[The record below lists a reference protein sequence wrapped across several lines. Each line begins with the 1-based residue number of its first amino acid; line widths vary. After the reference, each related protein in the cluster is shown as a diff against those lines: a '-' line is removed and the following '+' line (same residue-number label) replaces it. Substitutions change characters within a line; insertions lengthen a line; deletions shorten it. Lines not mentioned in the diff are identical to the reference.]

1 MQAMATLNIPLDTFY
16 GVMLIFL
23 RVAAIVFSAPVLDT
37 ATIPVIFKAGLAV
50 AVSILLLPAVDAVVT
65 VKDLSLMTLVIV
77 VFSEIAIGIT
87 IGLSVKLLFTG
98 IQLAGQI
105 VGYQMGFAVANV
117 VDPTTSIQI
126 PILAQFYN
134 LTAMLVFLSINA
146 HHMFFSALVD
156 SYTVLP
162 PLSLSIS
169 PQAVGMMMRLA
180 ANMFVVA
187 IKVGAPLIA
196 VMLMVSVAL
205 GMVARTVPQ
214 IHIFIVAMPLKI
226 LIGLIFMLMVTP
238 YLTAFLVDLFS
249 SFPMTLYDLMRLMAL
264 AR

>member
-1 MQAMATLNIPLDTFY
+1 MATLNIPVDAFY

-23 RVAAIVFSAPVLDT
+23 RVAAIVFSAPVLD
-37 ATIPVIFKAGLAV
+37 AGTIPAVFKAGLAL
-50 AVSILLLPAVDAVVT
+50 AVSTLLLPAVDTVVT
-65 VKDLSLMTLVIV
+65 VRNLSLMTFVIG
-77 VFSEIAIGIT
+77 VFSEIAIGVT
-87 IGLSVKLLFTG
+87 IGLSVKLLFAG

-105 VGYQMGFAVANV
+105 VGFQMGFAVANV
-117 VDPTTSIQI
+117 VDPATSAQI

-134 LTAMLVFLSINA
+134 LTAMLVFLAINA

-156 SYTVLP
+156 SYSILP
-162 PLSLSIS
+162 PLSLHVS
-169 PQAVGMMMRLA
+169 PQLIGLMMRLA

-187 IKVGAPLIA
+187 VKVGAPLIA

-214 IHIFIVAMPLKI
+214 IHIFIVAMPVKI
-226 LIGLIFMLMVTP
+226 LIGLVFLLLVSP
-238 YLTAFLVDLFS
+238 YLTAYLIDLFS
-249 SFPMTLYDLMRLMAL
+249 SYQVTLFDLVRLMAL

>member
-1 MQAMATLNIPLDTFY
+1 MATLNIPVDAFY

-23 RVAAIVFSAPVLDT
+23 RVAAIVFSSPVLDT
-37 ATIPVIFKAGLAV
+37 DTIPAVFKAGLAI
-50 AVSILLLPAVDAVVT
+50 AVSILLLPVVDTVVT
-65 VKDLSLMTLVIV
+65 VRGLSLMTFVIG
-77 VFSEIAIGIT
+77 VFSEIAIGVT
-87 IGLSVKLLFTG
+87 IGLSVKLLFSG

-117 VDPTTSIQI
+117 VDPATSTQI

-134 LTAMLVFLSINA
+134 LTAMLVFLAINA
-146 HHMFFSALVD
+146 HHLFFSALVD
-156 SYTVLP
+156 SYTILP
-162 PLSLSIS
+162 PLSMHIS
-169 PQAVGMMMRLA
+169 PQLVGMMMRLA

-226 LIGLIFMLMVTP
+226 VIGLVFLLMVSP
-238 YLTAFLVDLFS
+238 YLTAFLIELFS
-249 SFPMTLYDLMRLMAL
+249 SYQATLFDLIRLMAL
-264 AR
+264 AG

>member
-1 MQAMATLNIPLDTFY
+1 MATLNIPVDAFY

-23 RVAAIVFSAPVLDT
+23 RVAAIVFSAPVLDSD
-37 ATIPVIFKAGLAV
+37 TIPAVFKAGLAL

-65 VKDLSLMTLVIV
+65 VRDLSLMTFFIG
-77 VFSEIAIGIT
+77 VFSEIAIGVT
-87 IGLSVKLLFTG
+87 IGLSVKLLFAG

-117 VDPTTSIQI
+117 VDPATSAQI

-134 LTAMLVFLSINA
+134 LTAMLVFLAINA

-156 SYTVLP
+156 SYTILP
-162 PLSLSIS
+162 PLSMHIS
-169 PQAVGMMMRLA
+169 PQLIGMMMRLA

-187 IKVGAPLIA
+187 VKVGAPLIA

-214 IHIFIVAMPLKI
+214 IHIFIVAMPMKI
-226 LIGLIFMLMVTP
+226 LIGLVFLLMVSP
-238 YLTAFLVDLFS
+238 YLTAYLIDLFS
-249 SFPMTLYDLMRLMAL
+249 SYQVTLFDLIRLMAL
-264 AR
+264 AG

>member
-1 MQAMATLNIPLDTFY
+1 MATLNIPVDAFY

-37 ATIPVIFKAGLAV
+37 QTIPAVFKAGLALS
-50 AVSILLLPAVDAVVT
+50 VSILLLPAVDAT
-65 VKDLSLMTLVIV
+65 VSVRDLSLLTFVIGV
-77 VFSEIAIGIT
+77 LSEVAIGVT
-87 IGLSVKLLFTG
+87 IGLSVKLLFAG

-117 VDPTTSIQI
+117 IDPATSAQI

-134 LTAMLVFLSINA
+134 LTAMLVFLAINA
-146 HHMFFSALVD
+146 HHVFFSALVD
-156 SYTVLP
+156 SYTILP
-162 PLSLSIS
+162 PLSMHIN
-169 PQAVGMMMRLA
+169 PQLVGMMMRLA

-205 GMVARTVPQ
+205 GLVARTVPQ

-226 LIGLIFMLMVTP
+226 VIGLVFMLTVSP
-238 YLTAFLVDLFS
+238 YLTAFLIDLFS
-249 SFPMTLYDLMRLMAL
+249 SYQVTLFDLIRLMAL
-264 AR
+264 AG

>member
-1 MQAMATLNIPLDTFY
+1 MATLNIPLDAFY
-16 GVMLIFL
+16 GVLLIFL

-37 ATIPVIFKAGLAV
+37 ATIPVVFKAGLAF
-50 AVSILLLPAVDAVVT
+50 AVSILLLPVVDAVVT
-65 VKDLSLMTLVIV
+65 VRDLSLMAFVIG
-77 VFSEIAIGIT
+77 VFSEIAIGVT
-87 IGLSVKLLFTG
+87 IGLSMKLLFTG

-117 VDPTTSIQI
+117 VDPATSAQI

-156 SYTVLP
+156 SYTILP
-162 PLSLSIS
+162 PLSIHIS
-169 PQAVGMMMRLA
+169 PQLVETMMRLA

-205 GMVARTVPQ
+205 GLVARTVPQ

-226 LIGLIFMLMVTP
+226 IIGLVFMVIVTP
-238 YLTAFLVDLFS
+238 YLTAYLIDLFS
-249 SFPMTLYDLMRLMAL
+249 TYQVTLFDLIRLMAS

>member
-1 MQAMATLNIPLDTFY
+1 MATLNIPVDAFY

-23 RVAAIVFSAPVLDT
+23 RVAAIVFSSPVLDT
-37 ATIPVIFKAGLAV
+37 DTIPAVFKAGLAI
-50 AVSILLLPAVDAVVT
+50 AVSILLLPVVDTVVT
-65 VKDLSLMTLVIV
+65 VRGLSLMTFGIG
-77 VFSEIAIGIT
+77 VFSEIAIGVT
-87 IGLSVKLLFTG
+87 IGLSVKLLFSG

-117 VDPTTSIQI
+117 VDPATSTQI

-134 LTAMLVFLSINA
+134 LTAMLVFLAINA
-146 HHMFFSALVD
+146 HHLFFSALVD
-156 SYTVLP
+156 SYTILP
-162 PLSLSIS
+162 PLSMHIS
-169 PQAVGMMMRLA
+169 PQLVGMMMRLA

-226 LIGLIFMLMVTP
+226 VIGLVFLLMVSP
-238 YLTAFLVDLFS
+238 YLTAFLIDLFS
-249 SFPMTLYDLMRLMAL
+249 SYQTTLFDLIRLMAL
-264 AR
+264 AG

>member
-1 MQAMATLNIPLDTFY
+1 MATLNIPLDAFY

-37 ATIPVIFKAGLAV
+37 ATIPVVFKAGLAF
-50 AVSILLLPAVDAVVT
+50 AVSILLLPVVDAVVS
-65 VKDLSLMTLVIV
+65 VRDLSLMAFVIG
-77 VFSEIAIGIT
+77 VFSEIAIGVT

-117 VDPTTSIQI
+117 MDPATSAQI

-156 SYTVLP
+156 SYTILP
-162 PLSLSIS
+162 PLSIHIS
-169 PQAVGMMMRLA
+169 PQLVGMMMRLA
-180 ANMFVVA
+180 TNMFVVA

-205 GMVARTVPQ
+205 GLVARTVPQ
-214 IHIFIVAMPLKI
+214 INIFIVAMPMKI
-226 LIGLIFMLMVTP
+226 VIGLVFMVIVTP
-238 YLTAFLVDLFS
+238 YLTAYLIDLFS
-249 SFPMTLYDLMRLMAL
+249 SYQVTLFDLIRLMAA